1 MSRRATDKDQ
11 SPMKTARR
19 TRVPEILDVI
29 GSTPVVRLR
38 NLTTRGEAELI
49 VKLESANPAGSLK
62 DRPAWYIVERAERT
76 GHLSAGGTIIES
88 SSGNF
93 SIALAMIG
101 ASRGYRVIA
110 IVDPKLT
117 PTNRGLLE
125 AYGTEIIVVDEL
137 DDSGSYHKTRLALA
151 NKLQRE
157 IPGSF
162 RPDQCFNQLNGEAH
176 YRTTAREL
184 LGQARHLAA
193 VVCTVST
200 GGQLGGIARAV
211 KEHSPDVEVVGVDVD
226 GSTVFGGEPHSY
238 LTPGVGLSWTP
249 TNLSDLSLVDEVYK
263 ITDED
268 AYQACRTLVR
278 CEGLLAGVSTGA
290 ALIVALAK
298 AARGRAGRQVAF
310 LASDRG
316 ERYMAT
322 AFNEAWLTAHGLTT
336 TTSPADLR
344 RRAQELVPYSTSPV
358 KECANYLPELA
369 AELGSPSLVLARSEW
384 R

>member
-1 MSRRATDKDQ
+1 MQ
-11 SPMKTARR
+11 
-19 TRVPEILDVI
+19 TRHTCVPELLDVI

-38 NLTTRGEAELI
+38 NLTTHNEAQLI

-62 DRPAWYIVERAERT
+62 DRPAWYIIEQAERT
-76 GHLSAGGTIIES
+76 GLLATGGTIIES

-101 ASRGYRVIA
+101 ASHGYRVIA

-125 AYGTEIIVVDEL
+125 AYGAEIILVDEP
-137 DDSGSYHKTRLALA
+137 DDSGSYHKTRIALA
-151 NKLQRE
+151 NRLQHQ

-162 RPDQCFNQLNGEAH
+162 RPDQCFNPLNSEAH
-176 YRTTAREL
+176 YQTTAQEL
-184 LGQARHLAA
+184 LDQADHLAA

-211 KEHSPDVEVVGVDVD
+211 KERSRVVEVIGVDVE
-226 GSTVFGGEPHSY
+226 GSTVFGGEPRPY

-249 TNLSDLSLVDEVYK
+249 SNLSDLSLVDEVYK

-278 CEGLLAGVSTGA
+278 SEGLLAGVSTGA
-290 ALIVALAK
+290 ALTVALAK
-298 AARGRAGRQVAF
+298 ATRGHPGEQVAF

-316 ERYMAT
+316 ERYLAT
-322 AFNEAWLTAHGLTT
+322 AFNDDWLSAHGLTT
-336 TTSPADLR
+336 TADPEALR
-344 RRAQELVPYSTSPV
+344 KRAQELMPYSTRPAE
-358 KECANYLPELA
+358 ECANHLPGLA
-369 AELGSPSLVLARSEW
+369 AELGSPSPALVPSDRRW
-384 R
+384 DRC

>member
-1 MSRRATDKDQ
+1 
-11 SPMKTARR
+11 MKTARHMC
-19 TRVPEILDVI
+19 VPELLDVI
-29 GSTPVVRLR
+29 GCTPVVRLR
-38 NLTTRGEAELI
+38 NLTTRGEAQLT
-49 VKLESANPAGSLK
+49 VKLEGANPAGSLK
-62 DRPAWYIVERAERT
+62 DRPAWYIIEHAERT
-76 GHLSAGGTIIES
+76 GRLSAGGTIIES

-125 AYGTEIIVVDEL
+125 AYGAEIVVVDEL
-137 DDSGSYHKTRLALA
+137 DDSGSYHKTRIALA
-151 NKLQRE
+151 DRLQRE

-162 RPDQCFNQLNGEAH
+162 RPDQCFNPLNSQAH

-184 LGQARHLAA
+184 LGQTRNLAA

-200 GGQLGGIARAV
+200 GGHLGGIARAV
-211 KEHSPDVEVVGVDVD
+211 KEHAPHVEVVGVDVE

-249 TNLSDLSLVDEVYK
+249 ANLSDLSLVDEVYK
-263 ITDED
+263 VTDED

-278 CEGLLAGVSTGA
+278 SEGLLAGVSTGA
-290 ALIVALAK
+290 ALTVALAK
-298 AARGRAGRQVAF
+298 AIRARRRQQVAF
-310 LASDRG
+310 LAADRG
-316 ERYMAT
+316 ERYLAT
-322 AFNEAWLTAHGLTT
+322 AFNDDWLHAHGLTT

-344 RRAQELVPYSTSPV
+344 KRAQELVPYSTRPAE
-358 KECANYLPELA
+358 ECANYRPELA

>member
-1 MSRRATDKDQ
+1 MQ
-11 SPMKTARR
+11 KTS
-19 TRVPEILDVI
+19 VPELLHVI

-38 NLTTRGEAELI
+38 NLTTRGEAQLV
-49 VKLESANPAGSLK
+49 VKLEGANPAGSLK
-62 DRPAWYIVERAERT
+62 DRPAWYIIEHAERT
-76 GHLSAGGTIIES
+76 GQLSAGGTIIES

-101 ASRGYRVIA
+101 ASHGYRVIA

-117 PTNRGLLE
+117 ATNRGLLE
-125 AYGTEIIVVDEL
+125 AYGAEIIVVDEP
-137 DDSGSYHKTRLALA
+137 DDSGSYHKTRIALA
-151 NKLQRE
+151 NRLQRQ
-157 IPGSF
+157 ISGSF
-162 RPDQCFNQLNGEAH
+162 RPDQCFNPLNGQAH

-184 LGQARHLAA
+184 LDQAHRLSA

-200 GGQLGGIARAV
+200 GGHLGGIARAV
-211 KEHSPDVEVVGVDVD
+211 KERAPYVQVIGVDVE

-238 LTPGVGLSWTP
+238 LTPGLGLSWTP

-263 ITDED
+263 VTDED

-290 ALIVALAK
+290 ALTVALAK
-298 AARGRAGRQVAF
+298 AIRARPGQQVAF

-316 ERYMAT
+316 ERYLAT
-322 AFNEAWLTAHGLTT
+322 AFNDDWLRAHGLNT
-336 TTSPADLR
+336 TTSPEALRERAEDLK
-344 RRAQELVPYSTSPV
+344 PHSTRPAE
-358 KECANYLPELA
+358 ECANYLPDLA
-369 AELGSPSLVLARSEW
+369 AALDSPSLVLARSEW

>member
-1 MSRRATDKDQ
+1 MQKRRSRI
-11 SPMKTARR
+11 
-19 TRVPEILDVI
+19 PELLDVI

-38 NLTTRGEAELI
+38 NLTTYGEAQLI
-49 VKLESANPAGSLK
+49 AKLEGANPAGSLK
-62 DRPAWYIVERAERT
+62 DRPAWYIIEHAERT
-76 GHLSAGGTIIES
+76 GRLSAGGTIIES

-101 ASRGYRVIA
+101 ASHGYRVIA

-125 AYGTEIIVVDEL
+125 AYGAEIIVVDEP
-137 DDSGSYHKTRLALA
+137 DDSGSYHKTRITLA
-151 NKLQRE
+151 NRLQRE

-162 RPDQCFNQLNGEAH
+162 RPDQCFNPLNGQAH

-184 LGQARHLAA
+184 LDQAHRLSA

-211 KEHSPDVEVVGVDVD
+211 KERSPYVQVIGVDVE

-263 ITDED
+263 VTDED

-290 ALIVALAK
+290 ALTVALAK
-298 AARGRAGRQVAF
+298 AMHAHPGQQVAF
-310 LASDRG
+310 LACDRG
-316 ERYMAT
+316 ERYLAT
-322 AFNEAWLTAHGLTT
+322 AFNDDWLRAHGLTT
-336 TTSPADLR
+336 ITSPEALR
-344 RRAQELVPYSTSPV
+344 ERAEELKPYSTRPAE
-358 KECANYLPELA
+358 ECANHLPGLA
-369 AELGSPSLVLARSEW
+369 AELGSLSSALVRSDG
-384 R
+384 RRDRC

>member
-1 MSRRATDKDQ
+1 MQT
-11 SPMKTARR
+11 RR
-19 TRVPEILDVI
+19 TCVPELLDVI

-38 NLTTRGEAELI
+38 NLTTHNEAQLI

-62 DRPAWYIVERAERT
+62 DRPAWYIIEQAERT
-76 GHLSAGGTIIES
+76 GLLSTGGTIIES

-101 ASRGYRVIA
+101 ASHGYRVIA

-125 AYGTEIIVVDEL
+125 AYGAEIILVDEP
-137 DDSGSYHKTRLALA
+137 DDSGSYHKTRITLA
-151 NKLQRE
+151 NRLQRQ

-162 RPDQCFNQLNGEAH
+162 RPDQCFNPLNSQAH
-176 YRTTAREL
+176 YQTTAQEL
-184 LGQARHLAA
+184 LDQADHLAA

-211 KEHSPDVEVVGVDVD
+211 KERSPVVEVIGVDIE
-226 GSTVFGGEPHSY
+226 GSTVFGGEPRPY

-249 TNLSDLSLVDEVYK
+249 SNLSDLSLVDEVYK
-263 ITDED
+263 VTDED

-278 CEGLLAGVSTGA
+278 SEGLLAGVSTGA
-290 ALIVALAK
+290 ALTVALAK
-298 AARGRAGRQVAF
+298 ATRGRPGEQVAF

-316 ERYMAT
+316 ERYLAT
-322 AFNEAWLTAHGLTT
+322 AFNDDWLSAHGVTT
-336 TTSPADLR
+336 TADPDALR
-344 RRAQELVPYSTSPV
+344 KRAQELMPYSTRPAE
-358 KECANYLPELA
+358 ECANHLPGLA
-369 AELGSPSLVLARSEW
+369 AELGSPSPVLVRSDRSW
-384 R
+384 DRC